1 MKDAIFL
8 INRCQKPVLTM
19 VFSIVSAVASIAM
32 VLPPSTTDPATVS
45 GSSSSITQRTFH
57 YVPMGTPIDDTH
69 LSVGRP
75 AIACDGRVN
84 PLSRIDLELSH
95 WNGNTTPDE
104 YYADTSTEMALLLP
118 LDQYPDAV
126 VLNNHVD
133 TDGIL
138 SVFACVQPQLA
149 RQYAPLLIA
158 AAEAGDFGEWNHG
171 NNNDTAGL
179 QLDACLGHLAREYEN
194 DAAAV
199 YQQALDILPDLLH
212 DISTTGGTQRYQAW
226 WEPTVRAAH
235 EDYACF
241 ERGEAMAQA
250 GPGSIVLVQEPPL
263 LSSSPQQ
270 SRPFSNFAIHRHLV
284 ESGLWAASNRL
295 LRYSVVYAAPRT
307 GQDDYQVYRYR
318 YEQPGHGWVHKLR
331 ARRPIVQGT
340 QTAELI
346 DKLNTIYD
354 EGEWLPGNGHGDDM
368 VSLCHTKIGL
378 DDSPEEVAALLMD
391 LDSGAR

>member
-1 MKDAIFL
+1 
-8 INRCQKPVLTM
+8 M
-19 VFSIVSAVASIAM
+19 VFSIVSAVASLAM
-32 VLPPSTTDPATVS
+32 VVPPSATDPATVL
-45 GSSSSITQRTFH
+45 GSSIAQRTFQ
-57 YVPMGTPIDDTH
+57 YVPMGTPIADKQFA
-69 LSVGRP
+69 GRP
-75 AIACDGRVN
+75 AICCDGRVN

-118 LDQYPDAV
+118 SDKFPDAV

-149 RQYAPLLIA
+149 QQYAPLLIA

-171 NNNDTAGL
+171 DAGL
-179 QLDACLGHLAREYEN
+179 QLDACLGHLAQEYPN
-194 DAAAV
+194 DSATN
-199 YQQALDILPDLLH
+199 YQQALEILPDLLY
-212 DISTTGGTQRYQAW
+212 DISTAGGAKYQAW
-226 WEPTVRAAH
+226 WEPTLRAAH

-241 ERGEAMAQA
+241 ERGEATARA

-263 LSSSPQQ
+263 Q
-270 SRPFSNFAIHRHLV
+270 SRPLSSFAVHRHLV
-284 ESGLWAASNRL
+284 ESGLWAAANRL

-307 GQDDYQVYRYR
+307 DQDDYQVYRYR

-340 QTAELI
+340 KTAELI

-354 EGEWLPGNGHGDDM
+354 EGEWLPGNGQGDDM
-368 VSLCHTKIGL
+368 VSLCHTKVGL

-391 LDSGAR
+391 LDTGAR